1 PVHPADPR
9 EGPPCRRWRVLR
21 DPPGPAAWNMAVDE
35 ALARGLTPDE
45 GTLRIYRWSKPSLSF
60 GRNQSAR
67 ERYDPAAVRALGA
80 EVVRRPTG
88 GREVLHDRELTYSVA
103 MSLSALGG
111 LRESYRRLN
120 EALLN
125 ALHSLAVPASPATRP
140 GRTPLPDAG
149 ACFGEAAEGEIELG
163 GRKLVGSAQA
173 RIGGS
178 LLQHGSILLAPPSL
192 GLESFMAGGMGRG
205 SDPEQRETP
214 HGISLLEAL
223 HEPLPFDRVAAA
235 VEAAMAGAL
244 GGRWERDGMT
254 EVERGLA
261 ADLLPHYESPS
272 WTWRT

>member
-1 PVHPADPR
+1 
-9 EGPPCRRWRVLR
+9 
-21 DPPGPAAWNMAVDE
+21 MAVDE
-35 ALARGLTPDE
+35 ALARDLAPDE
-45 GTLRIYRWSKPSLSF
+45 GILRIYRWSRPSLSF
-60 GRNQSAR
+60 GRNQPAR
-67 ERYDPAAVRALGA
+67 DRYDPAAVRALGA

-88 GREVLHDRELTYSVA
+88 GREVLHDRELTYSVV
-103 MSLSALGG
+103 MGLRALGG

-125 ALHSLAVPASPATRP
+125 ALHSLAVPASLAPRP
-140 GRTPLPDAG
+140 ERTPLPDAG
-149 ACFGEAAEGEIELG
+149 ACFGEAAEGEIEVD

-205 SDPEQRETP
+205 PDPGERETP
-214 HGISLLEAL
+214 PGISLLEAI
-223 HEPLPFDRVAAA
+223 HEPLAFDRLAAA

-254 EVERGLA
+254 GVERGLA